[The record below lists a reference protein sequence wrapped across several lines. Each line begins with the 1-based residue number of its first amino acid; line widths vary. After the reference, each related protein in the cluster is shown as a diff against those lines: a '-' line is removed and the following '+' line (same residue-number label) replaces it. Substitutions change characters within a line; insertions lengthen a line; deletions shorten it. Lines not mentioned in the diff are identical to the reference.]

1 MYIVR
6 ILRNKVTGIHFERIQ
21 PMKYW
26 LLYIILMGLLPK
38 TIAQLNCIVSNK
50 ENGDWIKTCYHKS
63 GEPSTIETWDKD
75 KRWGSM
81 SGFNSQGKQLFKY
94 DLRSFAGHSSI
105 YLQYY
110 PNGQVKRAEYS
121 SAPDGGIQF
130 WRIVHGFDESG
141 NQTEYYDMSQPDG
154 HPVIINTPDTSRRPY
169 TTKTET
175 FKQEV
180 ATCATPFI
188 TVFEISNET
197 NRKVKVK
204 MNALSN
210 LYTQLK
216 DTTIV
221 LLPFQ
226 AVVVDSVILA
236 EMFLKWEIAY
246 KPELYLNPGKK
257 SKQKIILSAPFEVP
271 NKRKY
276 TWYVI
281 GRN

>member
-1 MYIVR
+1 MR
-6 ILRNKVTGIHFERIQ
+6 F
-21 PMKYW
+21 W
-26 LLYIILMGLLPK
+26 LLNIMLICMLPNASAQFNCK
-38 TIAQLNCIVSNK
+38 TTGRD
-50 ENGDWIKTCYHKS
+50 NGDQVKTCYHKT

-75 KRWGSM
+75 KRWGTLAA
-81 SGFNSQGKQLFKY
+81 FNHQGKQLFKY
-94 DLRSFAGHSSI
+94 DLRSFAGHSSV

-130 WRIVHGFDESG
+130 WQIIHVFDESG
-141 NQTEYYDMSQPDG
+141 NQTEFYDLSQPDG
-154 HPVIINTPDTSRRPY
+154 YPVIITTPDTSRRPY

-175 FKQEV
+175 FKQEIV
-180 ATCATPFI
+180 TCATPFI

-204 MNALSN
+204 MNPQSN
-210 LYTQLK
+210 LYTQLQ

-226 AVVVDSVILA
+226 SVVVDSVILA
-236 EMFLKWEIAY
+236 EMFLKWEVAY

-257 SKQKIILSAPFEVP
+257 AKQKIILSAPVEMP